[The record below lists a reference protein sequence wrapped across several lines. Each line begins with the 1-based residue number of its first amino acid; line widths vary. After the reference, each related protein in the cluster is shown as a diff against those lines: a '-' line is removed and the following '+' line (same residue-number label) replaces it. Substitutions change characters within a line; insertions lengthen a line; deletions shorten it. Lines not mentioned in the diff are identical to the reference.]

1 MIRPKTR
8 EKHNTPVCKPARPI
22 PRELVGAVV
31 YLAAPMAL
39 FRCPLYDRAEKL
51 LQQYARLV
59 ISARDAYR
67 DSEHWR
73 QTWPSILEQSQA
85 VVVVLDESA
94 VIGAGVAREIVDA
107 AAEDRAV
114 VFFTHDGR
122 FVRLSEV
129 VLRFICATR
138 CIFAVVEP
146 YPRRAR

>member
-1 MIRPKTR
+1 MSWQSQKKPT
-8 EKHNTPVCKPARPI
+8 TALCKPARPV
-22 PRELVGAVV
+22 PGELVGAVV
-31 YLAAPMAL
+31 YLAAPMVL
-39 FRCPLYDRAEKL
+39 YGSPLYDRAEKL
-51 LQQYARLV
+51 LEQHARLV